1 MNNEMM
7 RDYNLYKASPFLVMA
22 DAKFI
27 EMCGRE
33 VMIIPLKNFGYLPV
47 DTAIIQEHQKWVM
60 VIEKSGRTWIWDS
73 YIMEA

>member
-1 MNNEMM
+1 MSSPITDDEFKTYMF
-7 RDYNLYKASPFLVMA
+7 LKKAGFEW
-22 DAKFI
+22 I

-60 VIEKSGRTWIWDS
+60 VVEKSGRTWIWDS